1 MLILVLV
8 LLKVLLNS
16 FPSGIILRDKAYTNV
31 LNFEFYVTA
40 NNLEELECHAV
51 QPILTSYK
59 IRRES
64 VRRLCVMCSAEIV
77 KLA

>member
-16 FPSGIILRDKAYTNV
+16 FPSGIILIDKAYTNV

-51 QPILTSYK
+51 QPILTSDMPIKLGGRACGDYAY
-59 IRRES
+59 
-64 VRRLCVMCSAEIV
+64 CVLQ
-77 KLA
+77 K